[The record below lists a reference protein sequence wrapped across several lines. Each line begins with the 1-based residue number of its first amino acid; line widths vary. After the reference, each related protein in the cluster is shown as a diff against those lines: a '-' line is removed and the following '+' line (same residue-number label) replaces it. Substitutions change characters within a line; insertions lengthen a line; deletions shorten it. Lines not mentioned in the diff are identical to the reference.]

1 MESTQYNATHI
12 ITGLI
17 EGSFRKT
24 FLSRIGSCGSVTG
37 TENFL
42 FENNKKPI

>member
-24 FLSRIGSCGSVTG
+24 FLSRIGSYDSVTG